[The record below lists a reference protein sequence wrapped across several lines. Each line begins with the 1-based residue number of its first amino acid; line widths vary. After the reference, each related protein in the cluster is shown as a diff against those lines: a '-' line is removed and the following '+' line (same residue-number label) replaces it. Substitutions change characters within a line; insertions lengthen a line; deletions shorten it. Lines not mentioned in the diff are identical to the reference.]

1 MKLKKKKGKNDFSLE
16 LRRQFAHALGIFT
29 VPVIFYFGK
38 FWSLLLLGAI
48 AIFFFILAAYKLEK
62 QKRGK
67 NFLLEE
73 FAAIENFF
81 EERIY
86 KNFERKESFPMK
98 GAILFYLGAFLTL
111 LFFPEK
117 IAAASIAVL
126 AIGDSASTLIGKK
139 FGRHKISGNKTL
151 EGSLGFF
158 IFSFLILL
166 FFVSPERAI
175 FAALISAFAE
185 SVEQIDDNLSVP
197 LAVAAA
203 LTIF

>member
-1 MKLKKKKGKNDFSLE
+1 MKLKNRKSGNDFSLE
-16 LRRQFAHALGIFT
+16 VRRQLAHALGIFT

-38 FWSLLLLGAI
+38 FWSLLLLAAI

-67 NFLLEE
+67 NILLEE
-73 FAAIENFF
+73 LAAIENFF

-86 KNFERKESFPMK
+86 KKFERKESFPMK
-98 GAILFYLGAFLTL
+98 GAILFYFGAFLTL

-117 IAAASIAVL
+117 IAAASISVL

-139 FGRHKISGNKTL
+139 FGKHKISGNKTL

-158 IFSFLILL
+158 VSAIAVLL

-175 FAALISAFAE
+175 FAALVSALAE
-185 SVEQIDDNLSVP
+185 AFLKIDDNISVP
-197 LAVAAA
+197 ISAAIALA
-203 LTIF
+203 IF